1 MIPASHRTDDAFT
14 GRELILL
21 LVVIIGATALLLV
34 HLEGGEMPDWARSFP
49 GGLVAESMYVSG
61 DALQPVGS
69 VVGFSAVSGAPG
81 GTMVLYPHPDPDR
94 LGSVL
99 LTVSLFIGD
108 TGAID
113 MGHLNVTWVT
123 GGSSEPIHQSDT
135 IPLVCPNWTIGK
147 KNNMLPG
154 HTADD
159 DNLLEPGEQFQIL
172 VCPSQPVAPY
182 QSFTLILHPEGSA
195 MPLPLTR
202 TAPMRIMPV
211 NNLG

>member
-1 MIPASHRTDDAFT
+1 MLRTDDAFT
-14 GRELILL
+14 GLELIIL

-34 HLEGGEMPDWARSFP
+34 HLGVGDMPDWARSFP
-49 GGLVAESMYVSG
+49 GGLVAESMYLSG

-69 VVGFSAVSGAPG
+69 LIGFSAVSGAPG
-81 GTMVLYPHPDPDR
+81 GMMVQYPHPDPDR
-94 LGSVL
+94 LGAVQ

-113 MGHLNVTWVT
+113 MDRLNVTWEC
-123 GGSSEPIHQSDT
+123 GGSSEPVQKSDT

-154 HTADD
+154 HSADD

-172 VCPSQPVAPY
+172 VCPLEPVAPY
-182 QSFTLILHPEGSA
+182 ASFTLILHPDGSA

-202 TAPMRIMPV
+202 MAPMRIMPV